1 MTKAYDVITKWP
13 GYEPTPLLSMP
24 EVARA
29 CGVKQVLYKDE
40 SKRFGLQSFKA
51 LGGAYAVADLVA
63 AHVAA
68 GNSVASYTVATCTDG
83 NHGRAVAWGAKLAGC
98 KAKIYIHATVS

>member
-1 MTKAYDVITKWP
+1 MNKAYDVITKWP

-40 SKRFGLQSFKA
+40 SKRFGM
-51 LGGAYAVADLVA
+51 
-63 AHVAA
+63 
-68 GNSVASYTVATCTDG
+68 
-83 NHGRAVAWGAKLAGC
+83 
-98 KAKIYIHATVS
+98 